1 MAMEEKSIENIVQ
14 TIQDIDKTILKITE
28 AIQVLRNAENKLNL
42 VRYTFIDFM
51 INLNYARLRGEMAK
65 YK

>member
-1 MAMEEKSIENIVQ
+1 MEDKSSENIVQ

-42 VRYTFIDFM
+42 VC
-51 INLNYARLRGEMAK
+51 
-65 YK
+65 